1 MRLRNLAL
9 TVLFGLGVCGF
20 VSAEESGNW
29 FTRMFSRSAEKTES
43 GESAKVESAK
53 SAPKSALPDN
63 RIIKAQADLQRR
75 QDVCERLM
83 KLAIDSGD
91 DELFRKAEALDQ
103 RAYEAYKATV
113 GPRIRQEPI
122 GTVKM
127 NDLRAAEKN
136 AKGGR

>member
-29 FTRMFSRSAEKTES
+29 FTRLFNRSSEKSEP
-43 GESAKVESAK
+43 AKVEPAK
-53 SAPKSALPDN
+53 STQKSGLPDD

-75 QDVCERLM
+75 QDVCVRL
-83 KLAIDSGD
+83 LEIADASGD
-91 DELFRKAEALDQ
+91 EDLRRKAETLDRRAL
-103 RAYEAYKATV
+103 EAYMATV
-113 GPRIRQEPI
+113 GPSRTSQQAI
-122 GTVKM
+122 GTVNMK
-127 NDLRAAEKN
+127 DIRAAEKN